1 VNVSLRERVA
11 LDPERTTLR
20 SLYREIPSFELF
32 SMTLEEMLAE
42 KVRAIFARG
51 KPRDLY
57 DLWFFLKRG
66 IRLDPNLIN
75 KKLRPYKMK
84 FDAEKLARCIEAMD
98 RRWEVD
104 LKDLVIGSL
113 PSFKE
118 VEADVIEILSLRFRS

>member
-1 VNVSLRERVA
+1 
-11 LDPERTTLR
+11 
-20 SLYREIPSFELF
+20 
-32 SMTLEEMLAE
+32 MLAE

-57 DLWFFLKRG
+57 DLWFFLKRDSA
-66 IRLDPNLIN
+66 DPNLIN
-75 KKLRPYKMK
+75 KKLRLCKMK
-84 FDAEKLARCIEAMD
+84 FDAEKLTRCIEAMS

-118 VEADVIEILSLRFRS
+118 VKTDVVESLTSKLPRFG